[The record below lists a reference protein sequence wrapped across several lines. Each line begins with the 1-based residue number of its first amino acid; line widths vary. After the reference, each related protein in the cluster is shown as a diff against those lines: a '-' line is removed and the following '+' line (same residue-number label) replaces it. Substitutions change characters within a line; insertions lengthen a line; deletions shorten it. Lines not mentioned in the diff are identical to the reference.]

1 MIILKM
7 KKTILFLA
15 LASIA
20 LVSCRKDDTEDTVE
34 EVSIETQNSYDDQ
47 AAQKYLETHYL
58 DAKGNIKEL
67 EDTDTT
73 NVKLADLDPVTL
85 PSGVIYIIKEGAQ
98 PEPGD
103 TIGSYDLIRLMG
115 RSTNY
120 VATKTDNVVS
130 FTSGQTFRNT
140 ISGAGVPEVDPAYFY
155 VKKSVLD
162 NATTDLAKQRSYY
175 EIEGF
180 QEALKKFKAYN
191 IPDESNYNLQGVI
204 IVPSRAAFARDS
216 HFNYSGISFK
226 DRSFIF
232 NFQIYKT
239 THYDGER

>member
-1 MIILKM
+1 M

-20 LVSCRKDDTEDTVE
+20 VVSCRKDDTEDTVE
-34 EVSIETQNSYDDQ
+34 EVSVETQNNYDDQ
-47 AAQKYLETHYL
+47 AAKNFLETHYL

-67 EDTDTT
+67 TATDAVNT
-73 NVKLADLDPVTL
+73 KLADLNPVTL
-85 PSGVIYIIKEGAQ
+85 PSGVIYIMRAGAQ
-98 PEPGD
+98 PEPGEA
-103 TIGSYDLIRLMG
+103 IGNYDLIRLMV
-115 RSTNY
+115 RATNY

-130 FTSGQTFRNT
+130 FSSAQTFKNT

-162 NATTDLAKQRSYY
+162 NATTDATKQRSYY

-180 QEALKKFKAYN
+180 QEALKKFKAYD

-216 HFNYSGISFK
+216 HYNYSGISFK
-226 DRSFIF
+226 DRSFVF

-239 THYDGER
+239 THFNAER